1 MKEEIQGNIVI
12 IVILAILGL
21 IIGRMI
27 NYTNQQGKTFEYAQ
41 NGVIGASSECWLD
54 NDIAKCIVDKKI
66 ISVDNFYIK
75 ED

>member
-1 MKEEIQGNIVI
+1 MKEEIQGYIVI

-27 NYTNQQGKTFEYAQ
+27 NYTNQQEKTFEYAQ
-41 NGVIGASSECWLD
+41 NGVIGVSPECWLD

>member
-1 MKEEIQGNIVI
+1 MKEEIQGYIVI

-27 NYTNQQGKTFEYAQ
+27 NYTNQQEKTFEYAQ
-41 NGVIGASSECWLD
+41 NGEIGVSSECWLD

-66 ISVDNFYIK
+66 ISVDNFY
-75 ED
+75 EVE